1 MKKIYIKDNNGDDF
15 LIENIE
21 KFKNHLIKYHSIN
34 NEGDYSIHEENG
46 KYFTVTKKFFKHIK
60 SL

>member
-1 MKKIYIKDNNGDDF
+1 MKKIYIKDDNGDDF

-21 KFKNHLIKYHSIN
+21 EFKKHILQFHSHN
-34 NEGDYSIHEENG
+34 NQGDNSIHEENG
-46 KYFTVTKKFFKHIK
+46 KYFTVTNKFFKHIK

>member
-1 MKKIYIKDNNGDDF
+1 MKRIFIKDDNGDDF

-21 KFKNHLIKYHSIN
+21 EFKKHIFQFHSHN
-34 NEGDYSIHEENG
+34 NQGDNSIHEEKG
-46 KYFTVTKKFFKHIK
+46 RYFTVSKEFYKLIE

>member
-1 MKKIYIKDNNGDDF
+1 MKKIYIKDDNGDDF

-21 KFKNHLIKYHSIN
+21 EFKKHIIQFHSFN
-34 NEGDYSIHEENG
+34 NEGDNSIHEESG
-46 KYFTVTKKFFKHIK
+46 KYFTVTKKLFKHIK